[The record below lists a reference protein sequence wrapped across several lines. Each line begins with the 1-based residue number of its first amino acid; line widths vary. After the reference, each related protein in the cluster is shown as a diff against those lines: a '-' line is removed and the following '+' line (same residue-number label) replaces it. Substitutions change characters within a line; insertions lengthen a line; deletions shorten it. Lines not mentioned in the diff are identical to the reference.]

1 MKNPN
6 GYGTVVKLSGNRRKP
21 YAVRKTIGFN
31 KKGHPIYQPI
41 GYTETREE
49 GMEMLA
55 LYNHEP
61 WNIDRDKV
69 TLKMLYEKWKEVK
82 SSTVN
87 EGTRRSLQSAYKH
100 CSKYYDVSPCTF

>member
-31 KKGHPIYQPI
+31 EKGHPIYLPI

-49 GMEMLA
+49 GMNMFEKLVMISMEL
-55 LYNHEP
+55 
-61 WNIDRDKV
+61 WNFKLR
-69 TLKMLYEKWKEVK
+69 
-82 SSTVN
+82 
-87 EGTRRSLQSAYKH
+87 
-100 CSKYYDVSPCTF
+100 